1 MDKVELGRSAALAV
15 GVVVGLVIALILL
28 RYMNRDHKV
37 KAEYDEMQKIIRNKG
52 YMLAFYAVM
61 ILEALL
67 CLVPGSLQIPAEP
80 IVLHFL
86 PIFLGI
92 TVQAC
97 YCIWNGAY
105 VGLNTNMKRYL
116 IVAVA
121 ASLINLLAFVMAWK
135 NGGLL
140 VDGVLQAPFVNL
152 LCAVMFAVLG
162 VVGLLRR
169 SVQREESG
177 E

>member
-116 IVAVA
+116 I
-121 ASLINLLAFVMAWK
+121 NLLAFVMAWK

-169 SVQREESG
+169 SVQREETG